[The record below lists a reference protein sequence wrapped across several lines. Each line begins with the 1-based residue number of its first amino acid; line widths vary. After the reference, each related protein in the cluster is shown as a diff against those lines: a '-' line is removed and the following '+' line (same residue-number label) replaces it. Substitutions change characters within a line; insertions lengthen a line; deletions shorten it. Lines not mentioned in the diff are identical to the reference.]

1 MCRNTYE
8 DVHKMKNLIALL
20 TLFVVVP
27 VVAQVVNTDTCVV
40 DGNGWKSVVPEKM
53 EKPVSKKFY
62 SPDNDNTLNN
72 SNSGISL
79 HKTVYK
85 EHVVR
90 DEQVGAREI
99 PSGNNY
105 TNSDGVANGMNG
117 IFGSYSIHNINGSP
131 LDINVLSF
139 GYMHSMKFCGTRRSF
154 LQVGGMLSY
163 SWAERDVDYYQ
174 NVNCKL
180 TMISLEVPVD
190 VMYRL
195 PFADGSCALEPYVGF
210 SFAGYLYGDLKT
222 DMTSSINVF
231 DKDVEGYLSRFMFRA
246 RAGLNISFGHVYFG
260 GEYSHDINKFCVDIN
275 RRSYFFTARLGC
287 RF

>member
-1 MCRNTYE
+1 MCRYTNE
-8 DVHKMKNLIALL
+8 DVHKMKNLITLL
-20 TLFVVVP
+20 TLFISIP

-40 DGNGWKSVVPEKM
+40 AGNGWKSVVPEKRD
-53 EKPVSKKFY
+53 KPVSKKFY
-62 SPDNDNTLNN
+62 SPDSDNTLNN
-72 SNSGISL
+72 SNSSTASL

-85 EHVVR
+85 ESVER
-90 DEQVGAREI
+90 DEQV
-99 PSGNNY
+99 PPGNNY
-105 TNSDGVANGMNG
+105 TNSDGDANGMNG
-117 IFGSYSIHNINGSP
+117 VFGSYSIHNINGSP

-139 GYMHSMKFCGTRRSF
+139 GYMHSMKFCGTRCSF

-163 SWAERDVDYYQ
+163 SWAERDVYYYQ

-180 TMISLEVPVD
+180 AMISLEVPVD

-210 SFAGYLYGDLKT
+210 CFAGYLYGDLKN

-231 DKDVEGYLSRFMFRA
+231 DKDIEGHLSRFLLRA